1 VLFRSDKPDSQDI
14 CFVPSGRYT
23 DVVQKLAPEAVVPGD
38 IVHVDGRVLG
48 RHAGVVHYTIGQR
61 RGLGLGAA
69 VAGRDA
75 RPLFV
80 VRIDAARA
88 QVVVGPREA
97 LETRAV
103 ALRDVNWIGPGELSQ
118 LPPQGI
124 DIMARVRSTR
134 PPVPARLIAR
144 DDGDVTVV
152 FAAGEF
158 GVSPGQ
164 ACVFYDRGDDAARVL
179 GGGFI
184 AAVEPAR
191 TSVSVMAPPPRAATA
206 RGAPR

>member
-1 VLFRSDKPDSQDI
+1 
-14 CFVPSGRYT
+14 
-23 DVVQKLAPEAVVPGD
+23 
-38 IVHVDGRVLG
+38 
-48 RHAGVVHYTIGQR
+48 
-61 RGLGLGAA
+61 

-75 RPLFV
+75 QPLFV
-80 VRIDAARA
+80 VRLDAAKA

-103 ALRDVNWIGPGELSQ
+103 ALRDVNWIGPGELSA

-134 PPVPARLIAR
+134 PPVPARLIPREGKEA
-144 DDGDVTVV
+144 TVV

-164 ACVFYDRGDDAARVL
+164 ACVFYDSAEGAARVL

-184 AAVEPAR
+184 AAVEPAAQ
-191 TSVSVMAPPPRAATA
+191 SVPVMAPTPRAATA

>member
-1 VLFRSDKPDSQDI
+1 
-14 CFVPSGRYT
+14 
-23 DVVQKLAPEAVVPGD
+23 
-38 IVHVDGRVLG
+38 
-48 RHAGVVHYTIGQR
+48 
-61 RGLGLGAA
+61 
-69 VAGRDA
+69 
-75 RPLFV
+75 V
-80 VRIDAARA
+80 VRIDAGKA

-103 ALRDVNWIGPGELSQ
+103 ALRDVNWIGPGEFGH

-144 DDGDVTVV
+144 DGKEATVV

-164 ACVFYDRGDDAARVL
+164 ACVFYDDGDDGARVL

-184 AAVEPAR
+184 AAVEPAMK
-191 TSVSVMAPPPRAATA
+191 SVSVLAPTRGAVTA

>member
-1 VLFRSDKPDSQDI
+1 
-14 CFVPSGRYT
+14 G
-23 DVVQKLAPEAVVPGD
+23 
-38 IVHVDGRVLG
+38 
-48 RHAGVVHYTIGQR
+48 
-61 RGLGLGAA
+61 
-69 VAGRDA
+69 
-75 RPLFV
+75 
-80 VRIDAARA
+80 
-88 QVVVGPREA
+88 
-97 LETRAV
+97 
-103 ALRDVNWIGPGELSQ
+103 Q

-144 DDGDVTVV
+144 DGKEATVV

-164 ACVFYDRGDDAARVL
+164 ACVFYDDGDDGARVL

-184 AAVEPAR
+184 AAVEPAMK
-191 TSVSVMAPPPRAATA
+191 SVSVLAPTPRAVTA